1 MLNLDKKIK
10 LDKDAIDCPNL
21 AEYFEQEDLRRL
33 GQHIYEAYLLDV
45 QSREAWLRRN
55 TAALDLA
62 MQVQKDKTFPWPNAS
77 NVAFPLITIA
87 ALQFH
92 SRAYPSILPSSEPVQ
107 MRVIGPDPKGEKV
120 AKAEKVGKYMSWQ
133 VMEQDADWEEQL
145 DRALIYVPIVGTG
158 FKKTYWD
165 GGKECN
171 QSDFVPATDLILN
184 YWAKSVEDCPVKTH
198 IIPMSRNTM
207 HSRIMEKVFCDV
219 REEEW
224 YRSEAPMPGQDAAQQ
239 ARDDRTGLTIPQ
251 PSDATP
257 FICLE
262 QHCCLDLDGDGYE
275 EPYIVT
281 IEQSTQIV
289 LRIVCRFDNEG
300 DIERTG
306 KGEIIRINGTEFF
319 TKIPFLPSPDGGIMD
334 IGFGVLLGP
343 LNESVNS
350 TINQLLDAGTLANTA
365 GGFLGRGAKIRGGLY
380 NFSPFSWNRVDSTGD
395 DLKKSILPLPIR
407 EPSNVLFQLLSL
419 LINYTEKISGA
430 VDITT
435 GGNPGQNTP
444 ASTSQSMIE
453 QGQKVYSAIFKR
465 IWRSMKE
472 EFKKLYLLN
481 GRYLSSGGVPF
492 GGDLKGISRGDFL
505 GDPSSIIPA
514 ADPNILSDQARLMQA
529 QALVGLAH
537 NNPAYDQDEV
547 QKTLLRALKIP
558 NIEQV
563 YKGVKNAPPPP
574 PDVKIQVEQMKMQIQ
589 AANLKWKRQQF
600 IASLMEQRRLNEAKI
615 VEMYAQAALLME
627 QAGGVDT
634 GNQIKAFQS
643 IIDMMKVATDGI
655 SQQIEQQQEGAKG
668 DEETGSDQPQG
679 GAGVLSGGGIS
690 PMAGASGN
698 GATPPVLQG
707 TPGGP

>member
-1 MLNLDKKIK
+1 MLNLDKKITLTKEVIESPNIAEMFEEADLK
-10 LDKDAIDCPNL
+10 L
-21 AEYFEQEDLRRL
+21 L
-33 GQHIYEAYLLDV
+33 GAHIYEAYKADV
-45 QSREAWLRRN
+45 QSREPWIRRN

-62 MQVQKDKTFPWPNAS
+62 MQVQRDKNFPWPNSA

-92 SRAYPSILPSSEPVQ
+92 SRAYPAIIPNADPVQ
-107 MRVIGPDPKGEKV
+107 CKVNGPDPDGTKT

-133 VMEQDADWEEQL
+133 LMEQDTDWEEQL
-145 DRALIYVPIVGTG
+145 DRALIYVPIAGTG
-158 FKKTYWD
+158 WKKTYWD

-171 QSDFVPATDLILN
+171 QSDFLPATDLVLS
-184 YWAKSVEDCPVKTH
+184 YWAKSVSDCPTKTH

-207 HSRIMEKVFCDV
+207 YSRVMEEVFCDI

-224 YRSEAPMPGQDAAQQ
+224 YLSDAPMPNQSAEKE
-239 ARDDRTGLTIPQ
+239 ARDNRLGATAPQ
-251 PSDATP
+251 PTENTP

-281 IEQSTQIV
+281 IEESTQCV
-289 LRIVCRFDNEG
+289 LRIVCRFDRES
-300 DIERTG
+300 DIEKTAS
-306 KGEIIRINGTEFF
+306 GEIIRINGTEYF

-334 IGFGVLLGP
+334 IGFGTLLGP

-365 GGFLGRGAKIRGGLY
+365 GGFLGRGAKIRGGVY
-380 NFSPFSWNRVDSTGD
+380 NFSPFQWNRVDSTGD
-395 DLKKSILPLPIR
+395 DLKKSILPLPTR

-430 VDITT
+430 VDVTT

-444 ASTSQSMIE
+444 ASTFQGMVSQGE
-453 QGQKVYSAIFKR
+453 KVYAAIFKR

-481 GRYLSSGGVPF
+481 GRYLPAEGAMFGGV
-492 GGDLKGISRGDFL
+492 RNYVVRADFL
-505 GDPSSIIPA
+505 GDPSAIVPV
-514 ADPNILSDQARLMQA
+514 ADPNILSDQARLAQA
-529 QALVGLAH
+529 QALKSLSV
-537 NNPAYDQDEV
+537 NNPAYDVDEV
-547 QKTLLRALKIP
+547 EKTLLRALKIS
-558 NIEQV
+558 NIDQI

-574 PDVKIQVEQMKMQIQ
+574 PDIKIQIAQL
-589 AANLKWKRQQF
+589 NLKAKTMELLWKKQQF

-627 QAGGVDT
+627 EAGGVKE

-643 IIDMMKVATDGI
+643 VIDMLKVANEGI
-655 SQQIEQQQEGAKG
+655 NQQITQQQAG
-668 DEETGSDQPQG
+668 EESGEPSNEPSNDASQGGNGEAAPAG
-679 GAGVLSGGGIS
+679 GAGPV
-690 PMAGASGN
+690 AGASGN
-698 GATPPVLQG
+698 GTPL
-707 TPGGP
+707 